1 MRKIANKMF
10 RDNYETLI
18 NNKFRRLYPHFEF
31 EYSFLRLPSY
41 PKIVLYSNVP
51 TIDKFV
57 SQ

>member
-31 EYSFLRLPSY
+31 EQSFLRLPAY

-57 SQ
+57 